1 MTTERTDS
9 EPAAPTPVDG
19 GTDIRHLSELQLA
32 RLGLSQIAYV
42 RPMVVDGTQ
51 GFAIHAAD
59 GTTMAVAPDEATAIA
74 AIMQHEM
81 VPLTVH

>member
-1 MTTERTDS
+1 MNIERNETEQATIGQ
-9 EPAAPTPVDG
+9 VDG

-42 RPMVVDGTQ
+42 RPVVVDGTP

-59 GTTMAVAPDEATAIA
+59 GTTMAVAPDEETAIA